1 MKIRTPSL
9 FLALVL
15 AGAALSVHAQA
26 SYRIT
31 PVGDQPMAGY
41 ALNEKAEV
49 VGSFQTAT
57 SVGRPFVWRNGV
69 VVALPWANTEP
80 GEYSE
85 AIDINDKSEIVGF
98 SSDSLTGRFVG
109 AIWRDDQFH
118 ELPGFAPTDFVQAI
132 GINNLSQVIGL
143 RNEDWFVW
151 RNGHYSILPP
161 LREGDTVALYEINDL
176 GFAIGQSTS
185 PYTRQGGR
193 AVVWVF
199 GHPINL
205 GTLPGTDF
213 SVGNGINNLAQAVGF
228 SAIENSPGPVLPWL
242 WENGHLIPLPTLR
255 AADGYASSPGRIN
268 DHGFIVGGSTPP
280 NGDSTARIA
289 TVWQAGIVY
298 DLNALVR
305 ADDPLKPYLH
315 LEVAIDVNNKGQIL
329 ANGRDSRDPSGGW
342 PRLFLLTP
350 VQ

>member
-1 MKIRTPSL
+1 MKMRMPSF

-15 AGAALSVHAQA
+15 AGAALSAHAQA

-31 PVGDQPMAGY
+31 PIGDRPMAGY

-80 GEYSE
+80 SEYSE

-118 ELPGFAPTDFVQAI
+118 ELQGFAPSDFVQAI

-151 RNGHYSILPP
+151 RNGHYSIQPP
-161 LREGDTVALYEINDL
+161 LRADDTVTLSDINDL
-176 GFAIGQSTS
+176 GFAIGSSNS
-185 PYTRQGGR
+185 PYTRQDGR

-199 GHPINL
+199 GHPISL

-213 SVGNGINNLAQAVGF
+213 SFGNGINNLAQAVGF
-228 SAIENSPGPVLPWL
+228 SSNAATPGVLSPWL
-242 WENGHLIPLPTLR
+242 WESGHLIALPTLR
-255 AADGYASSPGRIN
+255 AADGYSSSPGRIN
-268 DHGFIVGGSTPP
+268 DHGFIVGGSTLP
-280 NGDSTARIA
+280 NGDAQSRIA
-289 TVWQAGIVY
+289 TAWQSGNVY
-298 DLNALVR
+298 DLNDLVR
-305 ADDPLKPYLH
+305 ANDPFKPYLH
-315 LEVAIDVNNKGQIL
+315 LQVGIDVNNKGQIL
-329 ANGRDSRDPSGGW
+329 AYGHDSRDSGDGG